1 MAFGIAPVS
10 SFSYSASMIKRIFLF
25 FVWMCFSLEI
35 FGQGVLGIKPKVRSI
50 QIDGYAARV
59 NDRVITRSEVLTE
72 MGRVIAQLQRS
83 FHGAKFEEE
92 FNRAFKQTCNDMVDR
107 ILILSAFKELG
118 GRVPEEYVQN
128 EVHHI
133 IKTRFKGDA
142 AQFEQSLA
150 LQKMTR
156 SDYLD
161 KLRDDIKVKMMMNEV
176 VRRRARITPS
186 EVRRE
191 YEKTKQKYFVPEK
204 VKYSVILINKGKN
217 PQEMKIKRKESE
229 KIRKELLAGKDF
241 AEVAKRVSEGARAAE
256 GGKFP
261 WMQPKDARL
270 ELQKALHT
278 LDVGKISDL
287 IETKNEFY
295 ILKIH
300 GRRKANYQT
309 FEKVR
314 EDIKKILERKEQ
326 ERLKKR
332 WIKRLRA
339 KNYVII
345 F

>member
-1 MAFGIAPVS
+1 
-10 SFSYSASMIKRIFLF
+10 MIKQTFLF
-25 FVWMCFSLEI
+25 FIWISLSLEV
-35 FGQGVLGIKPKVRSI
+35 FGQGVLGLKPKVNSI
-50 QIDGYAARV
+50 ESDGYAARV
-59 NDRVITRSEVLTE
+59 NDRVITRGEVLTE
-72 MGRVIAQLQRS
+72 MGPIILQLQRS
-83 FHGAKFEEE
+83 FHGAKFKEE
-92 FNRAFKQTCNDMVDR
+92 FDRAFKKTCNNMVNR

-133 IKTRFKGDA
+133 IKTRFKNDP

-150 LQKMTR
+150 LRKMTR

-161 KLRDDIKVKMMMNEV
+161 KLRDDIKVRIMLNEV

-186 EVRRE
+186 QVRKE
-191 YEKTKQKYFVPEK
+191 YEKTKQKYFIPEK

-217 PQEMKIKRKESE
+217 PQDLKIKRKEAL

-241 AEVAKRVSEGARAAE
+241 AEMAKQVSEGARAAE

-261 WMQPKDARL
+261 WMQPKDARP
-270 ELQKALHT
+270 ELRKALHT
-278 LDVGKISDL
+278 LEVGKISDL

-300 GRRKANYQT
+300 GRRKANYQP

-314 EDIKKILERKEQ
+314 GDIKKILEKKEQ

-332 WIKRLRA
+332 WIKRLRE
-339 KNYVII
+339 KNYVVI

>member
-1 MAFGIAPVS
+1 
-10 SFSYSASMIKRIFLF
+10 MIKQTFLF
-25 FVWMCFSLEI
+25 FIWISLSLEV
-35 FGQGVLGIKPKVRSI
+35 FGQGVLGLKPKVNSI
-50 QIDGYAARV
+50 EIDGYAARV
-59 NDRVITRSEVLTE
+59 NDRVITRGEVLTE
-72 MGRVIAQLQRS
+72 MGPIILQLQRS
-83 FHGAKFEEE
+83 FHGAKFKEE
-92 FNRAFKQTCNDMVDR
+92 FDRAFKKTCNNMVNR

-133 IKTRFKGDA
+133 IKTRFKNDP

-150 LQKMTR
+150 LRKMTR

-161 KLRDDIKVKMMMNEV
+161 KLRDDIKVRIMLNEV

-186 EVRRE
+186 QVRKE
-191 YEKTKQKYFVPEK
+191 YEKTKQKYFIPEK

-217 PQEMKIKRKESE
+217 PQDLKIKRKEAL

-241 AEVAKRVSEGARAAE
+241 AEMAKQVSEGARAAE

-261 WMQPKDARL
+261 WMQPKDARP
-270 ELQKALHT
+270 ELRKALHT
-278 LDVGKISDL
+278 LEVGKISDL

-300 GRRKANYQT
+300 GRRKANYQP

-314 EDIKKILERKEQ
+314 GDIKKILEKKEQ

-332 WIKRLRA
+332 WIKRLRE
-339 KNYVII
+339 KNYVVI